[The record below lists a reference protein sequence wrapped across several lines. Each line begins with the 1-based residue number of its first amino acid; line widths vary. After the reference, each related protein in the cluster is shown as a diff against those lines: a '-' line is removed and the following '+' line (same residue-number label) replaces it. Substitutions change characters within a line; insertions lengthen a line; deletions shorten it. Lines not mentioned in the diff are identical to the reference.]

1 MLACGS
7 DSCPCVIK
15 KCVRYGKCEECIE
28 HHKTHKK
35 YPEPY
40 CMRLRKEK
48 KAKPD
53 SKQTDND
60 K

>member
-1 MLACGS
+1 MLECGS
-7 DSCPCVIK
+7 DTCPCVIK
-15 KCVRYGKCEECIE
+15 KCVRYGNCAECIE

-40 CMRLRKEK
+40 CKRPRKEK
-48 KAKPD
+48 KAKAATT
-53 SKQTDND
+53 SSEVK